1 MSGNNGHRPILSETE
16 IRFLLSDWPIHDH
29 PSLHPQSDETTATA
43 EGTEKETI
51 VNDLFAT
58 IREPR

>member
-1 MSGNNGHRPILSETE
+1 MFGNNGHKPILSEME
-16 IRFLLSDWPIHDH
+16 IRFLLSDWPTHDN
-29 PSLHPQSDETTATA
+29 PSLHPQADEATATA

-51 VNDLFAT
+51 VNDLLAT

>member
-1 MSGNNGHRPILSETE
+1 MFGNNGHRPILSETE
-16 IRFLLSDWPIHDH
+16 IKFLLSDWPTHDNS
-29 PSLHPQSDETTATA
+29 SLHLQPDETKATA

-58 IREPR
+58 IRKPR